1 MSAKGALEAAGFVY
15 RRLSGID
22 MFLDSPDAGA
32 RDAVHI
38 VPAGEKIRPD
48 YLATSPDVADSEK
61 PDRFRVVTLHSLV
74 TMKLTSFQL
83 KDKVHLRDM
92 LDVGLLDASWV
103 ERFPPA
109 LGARLQQLI
118 DSPEG

>member
-15 RRLSGID
+15 QRLSGID
-22 MFLDSPDAGA
+22 MFLDSPDARA

-92 LDVGLLDASWV
+92 LDVGPLDTSRV